1 MTGTRFTAIPDEDLT
16 PRQAA
21 DRARRKARNDRN
33 KAYIEARHLVTQ
45 DTLHRRGTERQRRPA
60 KGKAMEATM
69 EAGARLMA
77 RHPDL
82 ALRILAIRLMIEHRQ
97 IDIVEIMAATGK
109 SYEWVMKGI
118 RPQTV
123 DLTNEK
129 YKQGS
134 NYLKPSAMHKRLDEL
149 ESAITLI
156 TAERGGVY
164 AACGCSSAAVGE
176 LITELSQPARNSDR
190 DAWA

>member
-1 MTGTRFTAIPDEDLT
+1 MTGNRFTAVPDEELT

-21 DRARRKARNDRN
+21 DRARRKARDDRN

-45 DTLHRRGTERQRRPA
+45 DTLHRRGTKRTRRPA
-60 KGKAMEATM
+60 RGKAMDATI
-69 EAGARLMA
+69 EAGARLME

-82 ALRILAIRLMIEHRQ
+82 ALRIIAVRLMIEHRQ

-118 RPQTV
+118 RPQSV
-123 DLTNEK
+123 DLTNKK
-129 YKQGS
+129 YKAGGNS
-134 NYLKPSAMHKRLDEL
+134 LTPSAMHNRLDEL

-164 AACGCSSAAVGE
+164 AACGCSSAAVAE